1 MNILKRPFCLVII
14 FLTTFIAQAQEPTVT
29 LEFDTA
35 TIANDVVQ
43 KYVSAVKKG
52 DIAGISG
59 LLANDAMVYGLGGG
73 LDSLNVAEHKTY
85 WSKSFSNY
93 NHSISKD
100 LYLPVKVVNSWNEGE
115 WLLTWGLNT
124 ITNKKTGKTS
134 MVPYHIAFLIAD
146 GKIAS
151 ISYYLDYVNLMSSQG
166 FKITPPN

>member
-1 MNILKRPFCLVII
+1 MKILKRSFFWGII
-14 FLTTFIAQAQEPTVT
+14 FLTTYISRAQEPTVT
-29 LEFDTA
+29 LEFDSA
-35 TIANDVVQ
+35 PIANDVVQ
-43 KYVSAVKKG
+43 KYVSAVKNG
-52 DIAGISG
+52 DLAGISG